1 MKIRH
6 ILAFGLLIGSLIAA
20 NNHDSTLYSTNTGT
34 VNFFSHTDIEDIE
47 GENHKV
53 KAAFDAKSGKIQF
66 SLLVKDFEFEKSL
79 MEEHFNEN
87 YMEST
92 KYPRA
97 TFSGTIDQIE
107 KIDLSKDGQY
117 SSPVSGKLKIKDVVQ
132 EITALGTFTVKNGVV
147 NGKSEIVVH
156 PEDYH
161 IKIPKVVR
169 NKISND
175 IVVSMDVDFKHK
187 H

>member
-1 MKIRH
+1 MKIQH
-6 ILAFGLLIGSLIAA
+6 LLVFGFLATSLIAA
-20 NNHDSTLYSTNTGT
+20 ISHDSTLYSSNTGT
-34 VNFFSHTDIEDIE
+34 VNFFSHTDVEDIK

-79 MEEHFNEN
+79 MQEHFNEN
-87 YMEST
+87 YMKST

-97 TFSGTIDQIE
+97 TFNGTIDQVENIN
-107 KIDLSKDGQY
+107 LSQDGVY
-117 SSPVSGKLKIKDVVQ
+117 KSPVSGKLKIKDVVK
-132 EITALGTFTVKNGVV
+132 EITTEGTFTVKNGVV
-147 NGKSEIVVH
+147 NGKSMIVVN
-156 PEDYH
+156 PEDYN

-175 IVVSMDVDFKHK
+175 IEVSMDVDFRHK